1 MNGGV
6 KICTTDLHK
15 ILVSPNQNYAQMIRQ
30 ENAGNILIKSRKNFA
45 ISFCEGFL
53 HVSSGTD
60 QNTHMLSDLWT
71 YNTFQS

>member
-1 MNGGV
+1 
-6 KICTTDLHK
+6 
-15 ILVSPNQNYAQMIRQ
+15 MIRQ
-30 ENAGNILIKSRKNFA
+30 ENAGNIIVKSRKNFA

-71 YNTFQS
+71 YNTF

>member
-15 ILVSPNQNYAQMIRQ
+15 FTINDSYKNASMIRQ
-30 ENAGNILIKSRKNFA
+30 DNIGNVLVKSRKNFA
-45 ISFCEGFL
+45 ISFCDGFL

-60 QNTHMLSDLWT
+60 
-71 YNTFQS
+71 